1 MSQCHPEV
9 LAYYYWGFVD
19 CVKLMLKLKLKLK
32 LEGKM
37 HKLAS
42 TCSYLAST
50 LNINF
55 NFSMGFAHQQITFYV
70 VYTCFMKVLHISQEA
85 IFFIHI
91 SCRDFFQRIP
101 PTPIDREASFL
112 PSTVLYLLC
121 VSLHHHQFSIEN
133 VNVYI

>member
-19 CVKLMLKLKLKLK
+19 CVKLMLKLKIKLK
-32 LEGKM
+32 VEGKM

-50 LNINF
+50 LYISF
-55 NFSMGFAHQQITFYV
+55 NFSIGLTHQQITFYV

-85 IFFIHI
+85 IFFHPYILQG
-91 SCRDFFQRIP
+91 FFSKNSADTYR
-101 PTPIDREASFL
+101 S
-112 PSTVLYLLC
+112 
-121 VSLHHHQFSIEN
+121 
-133 VNVYI
+133 